1 LVEILVLQASAYQQQ
16 GDTPQA
22 LAALERAITIAA
34 PEGYVRVFVE
44 GGAPLADLLR
54 RIVPRASAPDFVQ
67 QLLAALGVGEAA
79 PASPLAE
86 PLTDRETEVLH
97 LLGAGYTN
105 QAIADALFV
114 TINTVKKH
122 TNNIYGKLGVH
133 SRTQAVV
140 RAQELGLL

>member
-22 LAALERAITIAA
+22 LAALERAIAIAA
-34 PEGYVRVFVE
+34 PEESMRVFVA
-44 GGAPLADLLR
+44 GGAPVAELLR
-54 RIVPRASAPDFVQ
+54 RIAPRTIAPDFVQ
-67 QLLAALGVGEAA
+67 RLLAAPGADEAA

-86 PLTDRETEVLH
+86 PLTDREAEVLH

-140 RAQELGLL
+140 RAQEVGLL